1 MVPSVADAAETRLE
15 LSTWA
20 VLRALIRLSATLE
33 LQYPANFFA
42 SMFGTLF
49 WLTMA
54 VLTVALFYSHTTH
67 LGGWSFWETVAL
79 LGVFNALVGVVEGV
93 FRPGIGSLAEQIRHG
108 SFDLVL
114 TRPVDAQLYLT
125 FRELDLW
132 RIADFVLGLS
142 LAGYA
147 MHKLGRPLDAAHAL
161 AFFITFASAIAVL
174 YSVWLALMC
183 LAFWLVAIENLPT
196 VFDALFEAARYPA
209 SAYPKALR
217 LVFVYLLPVAWTTTI
232 PASAL
237 VGRLSMLG
245 VVESVGVGCVALLL
259 SRLVWRAA
267 LRRYTSAGG

>member
-1 MVPSVADAAETRLE
+1 VPSVAELQLE
-15 LSTWA
+15 LSRWA
-20 VLRALIRLSATLE
+20 VIRALVRLSATEE
-33 LQYPANFFA
+33 LLYPANFFA

-93 FRPGIGSLAEQIRHG
+93 FRPGIGSLADMIRHG

-125 FRELDLW
+125 FHELDLW
-132 RIADFVLGLS
+132 RIADVVLGFSLS
-142 LAGYA
+142 GYA
-147 MHKLGRPLDAAHAL
+147 LHRLGRPLDPTHTL
-161 AFFITFASAIAVL
+161 AFLITFGSAVAVL
-174 YSVWLALMC
+174 YSVWLILMC

-217 LVFVYLLPVAWTTTI
+217 LVFVYILPVAWTTTI

-237 VGRLSMLG
+237 VGRLSTLG
-245 VVESVGVGCVALLL
+245 VLESIGVGCAALAV
-259 SRLVWRAA
+259 SRLVWRSA